1 MLEEIRLLNY
11 LLLRKVVSE
20 EYIKKAEKIAFLNSI
35 KGLIPLSC
43 LNEKSKLKQMHIFN
57 TPRTV

>member
-43 LNEKSKLKQMHIFN
+43 LNEKSKLKQMHIF
-57 TPRTV
+57 R